1 LSPILGTQIRNP
13 CNMSRKSDK
22 IRAYLQGPKEWS
34 EGYVLFQQFGKNRAL
49 KRIFEKSGQT
59 SYNHQRLIDELRLL
73 VPDEKQEKKAEAN
86 RLDAVAKDDPRI
98 IPLYRERQ
106 HLHAQLMVLPNDLQ
120 RKQAAFRIVEIT
132 RLLDKLQAGEVPLE
146 NRIPQ
151 SEGDILKK
159 LLNNR
164 SYISKN
170 KGKPEKQRQ
179 VQERIAENQKIEK
192 LLKQ

>member
-1 LSPILGTQIRNP
+1 
-13 CNMSRKSDK
+13 MSRKSDK

-34 EGYVLFQQFGKNRAL
+34 EGYVLYQQFGKNRAL

-86 RLDAVAKDDPRI
+86 RLDALAKDDPRI